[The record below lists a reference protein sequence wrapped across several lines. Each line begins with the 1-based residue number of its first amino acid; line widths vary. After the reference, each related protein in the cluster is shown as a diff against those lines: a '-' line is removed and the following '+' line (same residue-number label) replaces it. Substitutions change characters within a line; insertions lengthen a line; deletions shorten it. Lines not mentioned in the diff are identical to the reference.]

1 MKNKL
6 IALVCIMAAL
16 MICACGL
23 QNGGNP
29 DGVNATPGAQTPQND
44 AQAEDKMRDT
54 VQGYEFITLEGI
66 MSGRKL
72 GEFKTKDKTSEWNDA
87 EATKKDVSEIDGI
100 YEIKSGGVYVLSGK
114 NENASI
120 LIDCA
125 ADDTVRLVLNG
136 VNLSC
141 GNGSAIYARE
151 CKKLIIT
158 LADGT
163 ENFISDGERNE
174 LYAGDANEPDAAV
187 FSQGDLS
194 INGSGKLTVTGKF
207 NNGIVSKD
215 KLKIFDGAVIISSV
229 DDGIIG
235 RDAVLIGGGR
245 ISVDAAG

>member
-125 ADDTVRLVLNG
+125 ADDTVRLVLND

-163 ENFISDGERNE
+163 
-174 LYAGDANEPDAAV
+174 V
-187 FSQGDLS
+187 M
-194 INGSGKLTVTGKF
+194 K
-207 NNGIVSKD
+207 
-215 KLKIFDGAVIISSV
+215 
-229 DDGIIG
+229 
-235 RDAVLIGGGR
+235 
-245 ISVDAAG
+245 